1 MEIKELLLALND
13 EGLTDEEIV
22 KVLDQKLADGE
33 ITQEDY
39 DWAINELKKQLD
51 DEERK
56 EALKLLGVKE

>member
-1 MEIKELLLALND
+1 MEIKELLLALKD

-51 DEERK
+51 ETERK

>member
-1 MEIKELLLALND
+1 MEIKELLLALKD

-51 DEERK
+51 ETERK
-56 EALKLLGVKE
+56 EAFKLLGVKE

>member
-1 MEIKELLLALND
+1 MEIKELLLALKD

-51 DEERK
+51 EDERK

>member
-1 MEIKELLLALND
+1 MEIKELLLALKD

-51 DEERK
+51 EDERK
-56 EALKLLGVKE
+56 EAFKILGVKE

>member
-1 MEIKELLLALND
+1 MEIKELLLTLND

-56 EALKLLGVKE
+56 EAFKMLGVKE